1 MESPAQ
7 YQNQEKLCLNVMEG
21 ENMFLRV
28 LLTPTP
34 VLWHISVH
42 TYTHHT
48 HTSMYT
54 YIYTL
59 NNFLNCTAKSN
70 VLLIA
75 LWVLISLLCAPPPP
89 CHQISNTSGII
100 RGGKPH
106 NVLMRGRT
114 HGGHKAAVLTA
125 SIILRKSWKKQ
136 QLSKLCAFAF
146 FPVAFWEGVT
156 HMWGDIYSFDSCLNA
171 APSYASVTWIM
182 NI

>member
-1 MESPAQ
+1 MESTAQ
-7 YQNQEKLCLNVMEG
+7 YQTQEKLCLNVMEG
-21 ENMFLRV
+21 ENMFLKV

-146 FPVAFWEGVT
+146 FFQWHSGKGWLTCGEIFIPLIHA
-156 HMWGDIYSFDSCLNA
+156 
-171 APSYASVTWIM
+171 
-182 NI
+182 